1 METFLQS
8 KEVKIPK
15 PTLNQAN
22 KVQIDF
28 KSTFA
33 RSLSNNNR
41 EVEEML
47 KLNFNSDDVQ
57 TINKNKSDC
66 KKIDDCDKKNNNKNM
81 NKISENLIIDY
92 SDESYNR
99 SDEDK
104 LLWTVDQQVVKEDIF
119 DLIYIPHFFSFF
131 FPFLFALS
139 HDPNKNS
146 FFFLETKNLYFFFC
160 MIKKILNASFKL
172 NLIVSFLHITH
183 SL

>member
-15 PTLNQAN
+15 PTTNQAN

-28 KSTFA
+28 KSSFA

-47 KLNFNSDDVQ
+47 KLNFNNSGAEDVK
-57 TINKNKSDC
+57 ISSNNKSDSL
-66 KKIDDCDKKNNNKNM
+66 KLFDDCDKKNMKNVVNKSN
-81 NKISENLIIDY
+81 ENVIIDY
-92 SDESYNR
+92 SADESYNR

-119 DLIYIPHFFSFF
+119 DLIYIPHFF
-131 FPFLFALS
+131 FLFL
-139 HDPNKNS
+139 
-146 FFFLETKNLYFFFC
+146 FFLSC
-160 MIKKILNASFKL
+160 
-172 NLIVSFLHITH
+172 VSCCFEPRP
-183 SL
+183 